1 MLKRVQHDGRLG
13 YVRRMDEQEIS
24 PEEFERQLV
33 VARKVMAKR
42 CEALR
47 DLAMG
52 EQIMEEDR
60 AILAALAKS

>member
-13 YVRRMDEQEIS
+13 YARGMDDQEIS
-24 PEEFERQLV
+24 PEEFERQLA
-33 VARKVMAKR
+33 VAREFMAER
-42 CEALR
+42 REALR
-47 DLAMG
+47 DLAMA